1 MIGHLVGK
9 INPVPWTDRGGG
21 QIHGWIEEVT
31 FIEQM
36 KKIKSCSSPKA
47 GLCSTKATS
56 WGCEAE
62 SDAGDKKCNFF
73 PFSAL
78 ITSGPKINQ
87 EQLLFGFICLKNFH
101 CFVCFVIRR
110 QKKKLFSSS
119 NICQNIRL
127 FFAN

>member
-1 MIGHLVGK
+1 MRGHLVGK
-9 INPVPWTDRGGG
+9 INLVPWTDRRGG

-62 SDAGDKKCNFF
+62 SAAGDKKCNFF
-73 PFSAL
+73 SFSAL

-87 EQLLFGFICLKNFH
+87 EQLLFGFICLKYFTF
-101 CFVCFVIRR
+101 FVLEHLSKRKIIFR
-110 QKKKLFSSS
+110 KLTM
-119 NICQNIRL
+119 
-127 FFAN
+127 